1 MAIKNQEIDTILFVL
16 PSLGLGGSERVM
28 INLLKSINR
37 QKFRL
42 CLVVVNT
49 TSAPL
54 LQELPADVQVIDL
67 GCSRVLTA
75 LPRLYSVIRKIRPRV
90 VLSTLGYLNLSLG
103 LIRSFLPRSTVFIAR
118 ESSVPSEVIARSRW
132 GPLWSLAYKLL
143 YKKFDRIICQCR
155 YMREDLV
162 TNYHIPVE
170 KTVVINNPLDIAR
183 IESLADKEP
192 SANIPELVE
201 NKFFVA
207 CGRLAD
213 VKGFDLLL
221 EAFSACHDL
230 SYDLLIIG
238 SGPQEQKLKDF
249 AENLGIQQKIKF
261 LGRQSNPFYFFK
273 RAEALILSSRYEG
286 FPNVVLEALA
296 CGTPV
301 IATPAPGGTC
311 EILEGVDGCIV
322 SATVSSADLEKA
334 IRRWLEQPRK
344 KIGQKIVEK
353 YAIEKIT
360 REYEQLFS
368 APYSA
373 SNS

>member
-1 MAIKNQEIDTILFVL
+1 
-16 PSLGLGGSERVM
+16 M

-49 TSAPL
+49 TYAPL
-54 LQELPADVQVIDL
+54 MQELPADVQVIDL
-67 GCSRVLTA
+67 GCYRVLTA
-75 LPRLYSVIRKIRPRV
+75 LPRLYEVIHKIRPRV
-90 VLSTLGYLNLSLG
+90 VLSTLGYLNLALG

-132 GPLWSLAYKLL
+132 GSLWSLAYKLL

-155 YMREDLV
+155 YMQEDLV
-162 TNYHIPVE
+162 TNYHIPIE
-170 KTVVINNPLDIAR
+170 KTVIINNPLDIAR

-192 SANIPELVE
+192 FANMDDLVE

-207 CGRLAD
+207 CGRLAG

-221 EAFSACHDL
+221 EAFAGSQDL
-230 SYDLLIIG
+230 GYDLLIIG
-238 SGPQEQKLKDF
+238 SGPQEQKLKEL
-249 AENLGIQQKIKF
+249 AANLGIQQKIRF

-301 IATPAPGGTC
+301 IATPAPGGTR
-311 EILEGVDGCIV
+311 EILEGIDGCVV
-322 SATVSSADLEKA
+322 SAAVSSADLEKA

-368 APYSA
+368 CPYSA